1 MFLRQPQLNSLWG
14 YHLMRASRS
23 SAALALIAA
32 CQLMVVLDG
41 TVVYVAL
48 PKIQA
53 DLGFS
58 TTGLSWVVNAYTL
71 AFGGLLLLGG
81 RAGDILGQRRVFV
94 AGIALFGLAS
104 LAGGLADAEWFLLAA
119 RTAQGV
125 GAALAA
131 PSALALIPANFAEGA
146 PRTRAIGVYTA
157 VAAAGGAVGLIVG
170 GLLSDWAS
178 WRWVLFINVPVAAAV
193 VLAAPMAIRETPLRP
208 GHFDLA
214 GALTSTAGMTSLVY
228 GLIRASADGWSDT
241 VALVALG
248 AAMPLLVGFVV
259 REARASQPIL
269 PLRLLADRTRAAGFA
284 TMLVFP
290 AAMFGMFFFLTQFL
304 QQVHGYSALRT
315 GFAFL
320 PLTLLVL
327 ASSALATRMV
337 PRFGTTRLATTG
349 AAVTTAGLVWVA
361 QISPE
366 TGYATGVLGPVLLF
380 GLGAGLLFAPLTTA
394 ILSGVAPADSGAAAS
409 LLNAMQQ
416 VGGALGLAVLVTVAA
431 SSATGVEGM
440 ARAFWVAA
448 LFTAA
453 AAVLSVVARPRAAA
467 VSANAQFASNVNTP
481 PGGRT
486 RSPLGKR

>member
-1 MFLRQPQLNSLWG
+1 
-14 YHLMRASRS
+14 MRAPRS
-23 SAALALIAA
+23 SAALAIIAA

-48 PKIQA
+48 PKIQT

-58 TTGLSWVVNAYTL
+58 TAGLSWVVNAYTL

-104 LAGGLADAEWFLLAA
+104 LAGGLAEAEWFLLAA
-119 RTAQGV
+119 RTVQGV

-131 PSALALIPANFAEGA
+131 PSALALIPANFAEGP

-193 VLAAPMAIRETPLRP
+193 VLAAPVAIRETPRRP

-228 GLIRASADGWSDT
+228 GLIRASADGWRDPL
-241 VALVALG
+241 ALAALG
-248 AAMPLLVGFVV
+248 AAAPLLAAFVV

-304 QQVHGYSALRT
+304 QQVHGYSALRA

-327 ASSALATRMV
+327 ASSTLAARLI
-337 PRFGTTRLATTG
+337 PRFGTTPLAATG

-366 TGYATGVLGPVLLF
+366 TGYTNGILGPVLLF

-394 ILSGVAPADSGAAAS
+394 ILGGVEPADSGAAAS

-416 VGGALGLAVLVTVAA
+416 VGGALGLAVLVAVA
-431 SSATGVEGM
+431 SSGGVAGM

-448 LFTAA
+448 IFTAA
-453 AAVLSVVARPRAAA
+453 AAVLSIVARPRPVAAA
-467 VSANAQFASNVNTP
+467 ETSASAQLAPDVNTP

-486 RSPLGKR
+486 RSTLGKR